1 MLLSGNTG
9 IELTGRCQRY
19 GSVTCTGG
27 ISTVPGNNHPG
38 CMDCDAC
45 RRMQE
50 MYGTCEYIGET
61 ERCTCSVL
69 RAQKNL
75 IERRTE
81 SKQSVLRSESTT
93 IVRYR
98 YWLRYLEEQ
107 RKEIEKQGLD

>member
-9 IELTGRCQRY
+9 IEQTGRCQKY
-19 GSVTCTGG
+19 GFVIYIGG
-27 ISTVPGNNHPG
+27 MSTMSHLE
-38 CMDCDAC
+38 CMNCDAC